1 MTETNTEQEEPRF
14 QEHITIGPPAGEGA
28 TPEEIVDG
36 LRAVYD
42 PEIGINIVDLG
53 LIYGVTKTEEGQV
66 NVALTLTTP
75 ACPLG
80 PLLIAQIQDALMD
93 EPGIR
98 DVNVEL
104 TFSPPWDPKTMASD
118 EIKMQLG
125 IW

>member
-1 MTETNTEQEEPRF
+1 MEKLKPIQ
-14 QEHITIGPPAGEGA
+14 
-28 TPEEIVDG
+28 
-36 LRAVYD
+36 D
-42 PEIGINIVDLG
+42 PEIHLGIVDLG
-53 LIYGVTKTEEGQV
+53 LIYDVRVDEDDIIDVTM
-66 NVALTLTTP
+66 TLTTP

-98 DVNVEL
+98 DVNVDL

>member
-1 MTETNTEQEEPRF
+1 MTPFR
-14 QEHITIGPPAGEGA
+14 
-28 TPEEIVDG
+28 EIHTTVTRVLAESLGVDE
-36 LRAVYD
+36 D
-42 PEIGINIVDLG
+42 DIID
-53 LIYGVTKTEEGQV
+53 VTM
-66 NVALTLTTP
+66 TLTTP

-104 TFSPPWDPKTMASD
+104 TFTPPWDPRTMASD